1 MKTIEITA
9 ANFSRAIRVCRKF
22 LSNAGTAM
30 AVSYKDM
37 ITIEAYKTEDGVK
50 ATFWASDGYRV
61 VSYTVPAV
69 KVEGFKGGRDRF
81 VAAIRNPVFTPKAG
95 THVTIELGTKNKQQ
109 FATIS
114 YLEYGFSFAT
124 KQELAGIKEWLNT
137 IKKAIETAAKAEPK
151 AEFHG
156 NSRYIRAVMEAVE
169 AANELTLA
177 PKVQLKIGDFP
188 DPIYAEGCG
197 VKAVVLPT
205 RT

>member
-9 ANFSRAIRVCRKF
+9 VNFSRAIRVCRKF

-50 ATFWASDGYRV
+50 ATFWASDGYRA

-69 KVEGFKGGRDRF
+69 KVEGFKGERDRF
-81 VAAIRNPVFTPKAG
+81 VVAIRNPVFTPRAG
-95 THVTIELGTKNKQQ
+95 THVTIELGLRNKKA
-109 FATIS
+109 FATVN
-114 YLEYGFSFAT
+114 YLEYGVSFAT
-124 KQELAGIKEWLNT
+124 KQELAGTKERLNV
-137 IKKAIETAAKAEPK
+137 IKKALENAAKAEPK

-156 NSRYIRAVMEAVE
+156 NGRYLRVAMEAVE
-169 AANELTLA
+169 AANELTIA
-177 PKVQLKIGDFP
+177 PKVQLKVGAFL

-197 VKAVVLPT
+197 VKAIVLPT